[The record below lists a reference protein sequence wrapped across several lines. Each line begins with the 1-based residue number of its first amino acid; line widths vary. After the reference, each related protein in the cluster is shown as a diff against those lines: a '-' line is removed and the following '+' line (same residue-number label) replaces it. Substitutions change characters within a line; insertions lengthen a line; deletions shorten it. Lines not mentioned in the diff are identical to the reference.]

1 MVHRNAISL
10 ACGYQTMTAGAPAV
24 SQAEAAIRATIDV
37 VRPARQ
43 TAALVF
49 ASPHSGADYPADFVH
64 ASRLDPVM
72 LRRSEDSFV
81 DEIFAAA
88 PRHGAPILKALFPR
102 AYCDPNRE
110 AYELDQAMFADPL
123 PAYANTTS
131 ARVAGGLGTIAKV
144 VNTGAEIYRGK
155 LTFAE
160 AEERIERCWRPYHE
174 ALTDLIETTQRHFGA
189 VIVIDCHSM
198 PSVGGPMDRDPGHK
212 RPDFVLGNRHGA
224 TCAPKIIG
232 TVEAVL
238 AGLGYHVALNN
249 PYAGAYTTQHYGRPE
264 TGVHTLQIEVNRA
277 LYMDEHRIQ
286 RHDGLKKIAAAAT
299 EVIAALAALDP
310 MEFAPR

>member
-1 MVHRNAISL
+1 MP
-10 ACGYQTMTAGAPAV
+10 AGSTVLSPDRGMAA
-24 SQAEAAIRATIDV
+24 AAIEV
-37 VRPARQ
+37 VHPPVQ
-43 TAALVF
+43 TAAVVF
-49 ASPHSGADYPADFVH
+49 ASPHSGANYPPEFIH
-64 ASRLDPVM
+64 ASRLDAVM

-88 PRHGAPILKALFPR
+88 PRYGAPLLKALFPR

-144 VNTGAEIYRGK
+144 VNTGAEIYRSK

-160 AEERIERCWRPYHE
+160 AEERIERCWRPYHD
-174 ALTDLIETTQRHFGA
+174 ALAGLIDTTRKRFGS
-189 VIVIDCHSM
+189 VILIDCHSM

-212 RPDFVLGNRHGA
+212 RPDFVLGNHHGA

-232 TVEAVL
+232 TVESVL
-238 AGLGYHVALNN
+238 AGTGHHVALNN

-264 TGVHTLQIEVNRA
+264 AGVHTLQIEVNRA

-286 RHDGLKKIAAAAT
+286 RADGLKRIAAVAT
-299 EVIAALAALDP
+299 EMISALTALDP
-310 MEFAPR
+310 AEFAPA